1 MKTTQLILFLALL
14 YYCFT
19 QTTDDRC
26 ETVFNETLKNKC
38 AAINTGCSYDITSE
52 KCIQTSSCSAGNG
65 DEDKCKT
72 LIPSNFHK
80 KNANI
85 MLVHVKKLK
94 KNAEIII

>member
-14 YYCFT
+14 CYCFT

-26 ETVFNETLKNKC
+26 ETVFFDTIKNKC

-52 KCIQTSSCSAGNG
+52 KCIQTSQCSAGNE
-65 DEDKCKT
+65 DEDKCK
-72 LIPSNFHK
+72 LLFLQISMK

-85 MLVHVKKLK
+85 MLVHV
-94 KNAEIII
+94 